1 MGRKRRCSCNKVVN
15 IYNISIHY
23 GNITKNNIKITQRAE
38 SGGMINRHVGFAATQ
53 GGQNAA
59 HHSRNEQIGERNP
72 QPTSSV
78 WLSKQVTKQVR
89 TRLRKHAI
97 MV

>member
-1 MGRKRRCSCNKVVN
+1 MGRKQRCSCKKVVN

-23 GNITKNNIKITQRAE
+23 GNKINNRIKIIQKAE

-59 HHSRNEQIGERNP
+59 YHSRNEQIGERNP

-78 WLSKQVTKQVR
+78 WFNKQLTRRVR
-89 TRLRKHAI
+89 TKKR
-97 MV
+97 